1 MGSDAASGEKPH
13 GHRSGVETWEGRGL
27 AQETWRVPLPENGW
41 QELESIAGH
50 VRTAGVSPNSL
61 LVDNFD
67 LPRCRAMVGGIRH
80 LLE

>member
-13 GHRSGVETWEGRGL
+13 GHRSEVETWEGRSL
-27 AQETWRVPLPENGW
+27 AQEAWRVPLPENVR
-41 QELESIAGH
+41 QELESVAGH

-61 LVDNFD
+61 LVDSFD